1 MTSPLPPKA
10 RVLVVRLSA
19 LGDVV
24 FAIPAVA
31 ALRQML
37 PDAQID
43 WLVED
48 RHASLLRSLPLHD
61 NSIIFPRSEW
71 KQRGGL
77 GRVWKHIRNL
87 RALPKYDAVIDF
99 QGNLKSSMQARA
111 VPSALRLGFDKGVAK
126 EGAYRR
132 YNKRVANPGRVP
144 RAVRDLALVREF
156 ARLHDLDWQWPN
168 WNSASNA
175 LPIVGR
181 WTMPAEVVA
190 EMAVSLAAD
199 AQQNQPLLLLH
210 TSVTSYG
217 KDKEWPLES
226 WVELIRGL
234 TADDHRVRLLWTPGD
249 RPHVEKIL
257 SYCPQA
263 QLAPPTPSLEHLM
276 ALLDE
281 AALTI
286 GTDSGPVHLAALRGN
301 RVLGLYGP
309 TDPVR
314 FAPPGPDAH
323 VVSALPVEQEPPKRD
338 RSCRSPLM
346 EQIAAADV
354 LARAQELLA

>member
-1 MTSPLPPKA
+1 MTSSLPSKA

-48 RHASLLRSLPLHD
+48 RHASLLRSLPLKD
-61 NSIIFPRSEW
+61 ELIIFPRREW

-77 GRVWKHIRNL
+77 SRVWKHIRNL
-87 RALPKYDAVIDF
+87 RGLEKYDAVLDF
-99 QGNLKSSMQARA
+99 QGNLKSSMQVRA
-111 VPSALRLGFDKGVAK
+111 VPSPLRLGFDRGVAK
-126 EGAYRR
+126 EGASRR
-132 YNKRVANPGRVP
+132 YHHRVPNPGRVP
-144 RAVRDLALVREF
+144 RAQRDLALVREF
-156 ARLHDLDWQWPN
+156 ARLKQLPWPL
-168 WNSASNA
+168 ADSN
-175 LPIVGR
+175 PNIGR
-181 WTMPAEVVA
+181 WPMPAEVVA
-190 EMAVSLAAD
+190 EVAVSLAAD
-199 AQQNQPLLLLH
+199 AQQNRPLALLH

-217 KDKEWPLES
+217 KDKEWPLEA

-234 TADDHRVRLLWTPGD
+234 TKRDQRVRLLWTPGD

-263 QLAPPTPSLEHLM
+263 QLAPPTPSLEHLI
-276 ALLDE
+276 ALLDQ

-286 GTDSGPVHLAALRGN
+286 GTDSGPVHLSALRGN
-301 RVLGLYGP
+301 HVLGLYGP

-314 FAPPGPDAH
+314 FAPPGANAQ
-323 VVSALPVEQEPPKRD
+323 VISALPLEQEPPKRD

-354 LARAQELLA
+354 LDRVLALLDLVSNG